1 MCIRDR
7 LRCVQVYREKI
18 LYEQNSLLTFWY
30 RGKRLKP
37 DQTPEDVGMSVGEE
51 NFIWI
56 VDVPV

>member
-1 MCIRDR
+1 MS
-7 LRCVQVYREKI
+7 
-18 LYEQNSLLTFWY
+18 QNSLLTFWY

-51 NFIWI
+51 NFIRI